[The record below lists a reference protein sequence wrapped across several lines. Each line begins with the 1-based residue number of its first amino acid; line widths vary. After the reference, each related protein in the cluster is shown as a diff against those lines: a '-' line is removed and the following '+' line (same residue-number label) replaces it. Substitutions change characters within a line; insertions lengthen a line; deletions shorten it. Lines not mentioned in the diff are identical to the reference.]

1 MSARDLATPYPS
13 VTTDESANA
22 AIRLLTEHSL
32 PALLV
37 VDGHGMPY
45 AVVPVSQLVRQLV
58 PEPALDD
65 PLRAAVLRDEPS
77 ERLAA
82 TLEEQT
88 VGDWLPRRGFGPRCV
103 GPDATAAQIAAIMA
117 RRRIPLVPV
126 VEQVDDNEARM
137 LGVVSATA
145 VMRYLITPSDSAD
158 RR

>member
-1 MSARDLATPYPS
+1 MSARDLAAPYPS
-13 VTTDESANA
+13 VTKDESASA

-37 VDGHGMPY
+37 LDAHGMPY

-77 ERLAA
+77 GRLAA
-82 TLEEQT
+82 GLREQT

-103 GPDATAAQIAAIMA
+103 GPDATAAQIAAVMA

-126 VEQVDDNEARM
+126 VENADDNEARL

-145 VMRYLITPSDSAD
+145 VMRHLLTTADSAD

>member
-1 MSARDLATPYPS
+1 MSARDLAMPYPS
-13 VTTDESANA
+13 VATDESANA

-65 PLRAAVLRDEPS
+65 PLRAAVLRDGPS

-82 TLEEQT
+82 TLSWCTTELERLS
-88 VGDWLPRRGFGPRCV
+88 V
-103 GPDATAAQIAAIMA
+103 
-117 RRRIPLVPV
+117 
-126 VEQVDDNEARM
+126 
-137 LGVVSATA
+137 
-145 VMRYLITPSDSAD
+145 
-158 RR
+158 